1 MKAFIE
7 LNANSTAENFLTK
20 KGRACYVTC
29 LWEFQSKR
37 NNWNNWNSGYWKDE
51 CFQKLFYI
59 QETRSQTVITSC
71 FLEQNNWWLL
81 SQNIVKWWSWLVSF
95 FGTSFSCLLLCSLF
109 LFFSHHGCIP
119 RHIKNN
125 QSVPKKENSRH
136 GGKTLPSNSSCY
148 IGLHF

>member
-7 LNANSTAENFLTK
+7 LNANSTAENFSTK
-20 KGRACYVTC
+20 KRKSYVTC

-37 NNWNNWNSGYWKDE
+37 NNWSNWNSGYWKDE

-59 QETRSQTVITSC
+59 QETKSQTVITSC

-81 SQNIVKWWSWLVSF
+81 SQNIVKRWSWLVSF

-125 QSVPKKENSRH
+125 QSVPKKKNSRH